1 MEVHPHTHTPRKK
14 WTHYLWEFLMLFLA
28 VFCGFLAENI
38 REHDVEKQREK
49 AYIQN
54 MLEDLKADTA
64 IYADYARRNAVIYDL
79 TDTIV
84 GLIKDPEI
92 KNHINKLTYSARILT
107 AKWKEVAPVKR
118 TYEEMKS
125 SGYLRLISNKKISDS
140 VSAYYSSLSE
150 LDTYNQVG
158 MVWANNYA
166 QAMAKIFDGEALFK
180 IIKEKREQNLSSD
193 VLLTEDRIVLN
204 ELITSA
210 GYFYGALSLNDKVAS
225 VRNNAAQR
233 LIETIKKEY
242 RLQ

>member
-1 MEVHPHTHTPRKK
+1 
-14 WTHYLWEFLMLFLA
+14 
-28 VFCGFLAENI
+28 
-38 REHDVEKQREK
+38 
-49 AYIQN
+49 
-54 MLEDLKADTA
+54 
-64 IYADYARRNAVIYDL
+64 
-79 TDTIV
+79 
-84 GLIKDPEI
+84 
-92 KNHINKLTYSARILT
+92 
-107 AKWKEVAPVKR
+107 
-118 TYEEMKS
+118 
-125 SGYLRLISNKKISDS
+125 
-140 VSAYYSSLSE
+140 
-150 LDTYNQVG
+150 